1 MFSYSI
7 FPSIHKNNKIQIK
20 LIQHTKREKGIYRIF
35 STWNY
40 LLEERVC
47 TY

>member
-20 LIQHTKREKGIYRIF
+20 LIQHTKREKGIYRE
-35 STWNY
+35 Y
-40 LLEERVC
+40 LVHGIIC
-47 TY
+47 